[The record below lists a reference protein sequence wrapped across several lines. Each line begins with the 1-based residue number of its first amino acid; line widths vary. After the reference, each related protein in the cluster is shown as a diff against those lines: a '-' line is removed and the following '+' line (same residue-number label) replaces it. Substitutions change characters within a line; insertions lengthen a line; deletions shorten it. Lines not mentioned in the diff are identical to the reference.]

1 MTANQ
6 KKENAMSNVD
16 KFNSAIS
23 MLRDEYFDHVESLAA
38 DFVAEIG
45 DEYRSREALYDGI
58 MERCDSDEWVIYT
71 ARAQAVVMV
80 SDSVGDAI
88 SEFGADSIVS
98 GGDIN
103 WSFIACVALVRDVQN
118 ALPALA
124 DDDEIFDIAAA
135 MHDAGIRPG
144 DGETLAEM
152 AFAWQEDYDGGSDA
166 EDWFTAKVS
175 DPETANALD
184 AVGVDPF
191 DADHAPIIAAV
202 VAGTMTADDAGAAVA
217 AMGDE

>member
-1 MTANQ
+1 
-6 KKENAMSNVD
+6 MSNNVN
-16 KFNSAIS
+16 KFNSAIC

-58 MERCDSDEWVIYT
+58 MERCDGDAWVIYT
-71 ARAQAVVMV
+71 ARAQAVAMV

-88 SEFGADSIVS
+88 SEFGADCVVS
-98 GGDIN
+98 GGEIN
-103 WSFIACVALVRDVQN
+103 WSFIACAALVRDVQN

-124 DDDEIFDIAAA
+124 DDDEIFDIAIA
-135 MHDAGIRPG
+135 MYDAGIRPG

-152 AFAWQEDYDGGSDA
+152 AFTWREDYNGGSDA
-166 EDWFTAKVS
+166 EDWFAAGVAN
-175 DPETANALD
+175 PETANALD

-191 DADHAPIIAAV
+191 EPDHAPIIAAV

-217 AMGDE
+217 AIGDE